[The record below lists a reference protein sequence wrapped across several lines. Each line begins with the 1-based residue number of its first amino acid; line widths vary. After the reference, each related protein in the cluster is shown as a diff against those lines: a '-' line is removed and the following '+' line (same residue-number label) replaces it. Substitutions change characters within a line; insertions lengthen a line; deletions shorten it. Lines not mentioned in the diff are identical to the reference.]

1 MTASIDSLEDK
12 SISRSLFSNV
22 LTMAGSE
29 AINRLTRIVTALAL
43 GWSFAPYEFGLA
55 AIALTSADIFRAF
68 TQTGIGARII
78 GIEDEY
84 YDAACNS
91 AYRMNW
97 VFYFVVFALQVSS
110 AVPIANYFGDTKIAW
125 IIAGLAVPYL
135 LYPIVA
141 VQVYRLHRQKR
152 MRETAVM
159 MTLLLSGDNLLTALF
174 AVAGAGLWS
183 LVIPKILCGLLW
195 VLFYRRLE
203 NWSPTAENL
212 PVLPMLKFGLTVLS
226 SELATALRL
235 HADKFIIGHVV
246 GLVALGNYFFA
257 YNVGL
262 GIVTALTTAAT
273 TALLPYFVPVK
284 GMTGNGRHLLKS
296 VSVMIAIV
304 APVVLL
310 QSVLAQWYVPL
321 IFGERWLEAVP
332 VIELLC
338 WFGIPL
344 MVLRLCSIFLRARS
358 AVKLELQMSVSHT
371 VLGIGCLV
379 AALPIGLVNALSLQL
394 AVTCTTA
401 AICLFITFQSTRLN
415 QVDSI

>member
-1 MTASIDSLEDK
+1 
-12 SISRSLFSNV
+12 
-22 LTMAGSE
+22 
-29 AINRLTRIVTALAL
+29 
-43 GWSFAPYEFGLA
+43 
-55 AIALTSADIFRAF
+55 
-68 TQTGIGARII
+68 
-78 GIEDEY
+78 
-84 YDAACNS
+84 
-91 AYRMNW
+91 
-97 VFYFVVFALQVSS
+97 
-110 AVPIANYFGDTKIAW
+110 
-125 IIAGLAVPYL
+125 
-135 LYPIVA
+135 
-141 VQVYRLHRQKR
+141 
-152 MRETAVM
+152 
-159 MTLLLSGDNLLTALF
+159 
-174 AVAGAGLWS
+174 
-183 LVIPKILCGLLW
+183 
-195 VLFYRRLE
+195 
-203 NWSPTAENL
+203 
-212 PVLPMLKFGLTVLS
+212 
-226 SELATALRL
+226 
-235 HADKFIIGHVV
+235 
-246 GLVALGNYFFA
+246 
-257 YNVGL
+257 
-262 GIVTALTTAAT
+262 
-273 TALLPYFVPVK
+273 
-284 GMTGNGRHLLKS
+284 LKS